1 MPITRGF
8 KALVAEANALITTH
22 GVDQVRERLGRDP
35 RLQLVDIRAPR
46 ELEREAGHAALR

>member
-35 RLQLVDIRAPR
+35 RLQLVDIRATR